1 MAGPDERIALAAKYL
16 LAVLALSFLVLGVG
30 RLARDGGRIA
40 PASRTW
46 LLVGAI
52 FGLVSAWLWTR

>member
-1 MAGPDERIALAAKYL
+1 MAAKYIV
-16 LAVLALSFLVLGVG
+16 AVLALVFLALGFG

-52 FGLVSAWLWTR
+52 FALVSAWLWMS

>member
-1 MAGPDERIALAAKYL
+1 MAAKYI
-16 LAVLALSFLVLGVG
+16 LAVLAAVFLVLGFG

-52 FGLVSAWLWTR
+52 FALVSAWLWTR